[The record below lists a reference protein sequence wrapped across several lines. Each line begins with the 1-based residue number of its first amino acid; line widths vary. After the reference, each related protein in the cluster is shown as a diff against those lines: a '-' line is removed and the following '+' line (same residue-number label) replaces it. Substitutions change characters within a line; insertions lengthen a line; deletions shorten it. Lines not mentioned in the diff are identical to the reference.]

1 MNAYELKDK
10 LNEYY
15 PFSTVDEIA
24 KSGYVDN
31 SGVICEGE
39 SDKIC
44 FTLDLTDNALDYAI
58 KNGCFL
64 MVTHHPVIFTSVRSV
79 KGALARA
86 IKNGVGIVSVHL
98 PADYAPKG
106 VDYYLA
112 ETLGAKNAKVL
123 EKLEN
128 GSAYGRLFEIE
139 RSTLSA
145 FAESVYKKLGCV
157 NLSVFGESDEIKK
170 VVSFCGAGLDEE
182 SLTLAKDAD
191 VIVSADVKH
200 HVILQLVTQGKCLVM
215 PTHYAT
221 ENYGFKKI
229 SQDMQKVL
237 KEKIYYYEENTL
249 L

>member
-15 PFSTVDEIA
+15 PFSIIDEIA

-39 SDKIC
+39 SDKIL
-44 FTLDLTDNALDYAI
+44 FTLDLTDNAINYALENSCRLI
-58 KNGCFL
+58 
-64 MVTHHPVIFTSVRSV
+64 VTHHPAIFSPIRSV
-79 KGALARA
+79 KSVVARA
-86 IKNGVGIVSVHL
+86 VKENIGVVSLHL

-112 ETLGAKNAKVL
+112 KSLGAENEKVL
-123 EKLEN
+123 EVHANNL
-128 GSAYGRLFEIE
+128 GYGREF
-139 RSTLSA
+139 SVPQTTLSDL
-145 FAESVYKKLGCV
+145 AEKVYKNLSCV
-157 NLSVFGESDEIKK
+157 NLSVFGNSNCIRK
-170 VVSFCGAGLDEE
+170 VATFCGAGLDEE
-182 SLTLAKDAD
+182 SLALTNAD
-191 VIVSADVKH
+191 VFVSADVRH
-200 HVILQLVTQGKCLVM
+200 HVILQIVSQGKCLIM

-229 SQDMQKVL
+229 SQDMAKVL

>member
-1 MNAYELKDK
+1 MNAYELKNK

-44 FTLDLTDNALDYAI
+44 FTLDLTDKALDYAI

-79 KGALARA
+79 KGVLARA
-86 IKNGVGIVSVHL
+86 IKNGVGIVSMHL

-112 ETLGAKNAKVL
+112 EVLGGKTAKTLEN
-123 EKLEN
+123 LEN

-139 RSTLSA
+139 KTTLSA

-157 NLSVFGESDEIKK
+157 NLSVFGESNAIKK
-170 VVSFCGAGLDEE
+170 IASFCGAGLDEE
-182 SLTLAKDAD
+182 SLALAKEAD

-200 HVILQLVTQGKCLVM
+200 HVILQLVNQGKCLVM

-229 SQDMQKVL
+229 SQDMEKVL
-237 KEKIYYYEENTL
+237 KEEIYYYEENTL

>member
-10 LNEYY
+10 LNEFY
-15 PFSTVDEIA
+15 PFCVIDEIA

-31 SGVICEGE
+31 SGVIVEGE

-44 FTLDLTDNALDYAI
+44 FTLDLTDGAIDYALE
-58 KNGCFL
+58 KGCTL
-64 MVTHHPVIFTSVRSV
+64 IVTHHPVIFTSVKSV
-79 KGALARA
+79 KGVLARA
-86 IKNGVGIVSVHL
+86 IKNGIGIISMHL

-112 ETLGAKNAKVL
+112 EALGAKNAEVL
-123 EKLEN
+123 EKMEN
-128 GSAYGRLFEIE
+128 GSAYGRLFDIE
-139 RSTLSA
+139 QSTLSD
-145 FAESVYKKLGCV
+145 FAEMVYKKLSCV
-157 NLSVFGESDEIKK
+157 NLSVFGENKSLKK
-170 VVSFCGAGLDEE
+170 VASFCGAGLDEQA
-182 SLTLAKDAD
+182 LILAKDAD

-200 HVILQLVTQGKCLVM
+200 HVILSLVSEGKCLVM

-229 SQDMQKVL
+229 SQDIQKVL
-237 KEKIYYYEENTL
+237 KEEVYYYEENVL